1 MVVVI
6 SGPSGVGKTT
16 IVKRILKRL
25 VFLRLSVSATTR
37 PPRPGEKD
45 GVDYHFVSREEFE
58 KMIRD
63 GVMLEGAQVYGN
75 LYGTPI
81 SEVEKAQKDGKVLLL
96 DIEIDGVEQLREKGI
111 KGVYIQIVPPS
122 IEELRRRLQKRGT
135 ESEDVLERRLK
146 RAAKELARKELFD
159 FVVVNDDLERAVD
172 EVERIVRGCVRHGQ
186 DA

>member
-16 IVKRILKRL
+16 IVKRILERL
-25 VFLRLSVSATTR
+25 DFLRLSVSATTR

-58 KMIRD
+58 RMIRD
-63 GVMLEGAQVYGN
+63 GRMLEWARVYGN

-122 IEELRRRLQKRGT
+122 IDELKRRLQKRGT
-135 ESEDVLERRLK
+135 ESEDMVERRLE

-159 FVVVNDDLERAVD
+159 FVVANDDLERAVD
-172 EVERIVRGCVRHGQ
+172 EVERIVRGCIRHR
-186 DA
+186 